1 MPDLGDA
8 TIRLMARADL
18 AAVLAIEAACY
29 PDPWSQQT
37 FEDCLSAQAKGYGC
51 YALLLNDTIVGYAV
65 ATVVVDQ
72 AELLNFCLAPQIQGQ
87 GRAIVYLQKLLDRL
101 VAQGAAQLFLEVRQS
116 NVPARRLYAAAG
128 LSEVGVRKDYYPAHP
143 GREDAILMAATL

>member
-1 MPDLGDA
+1 M
-8 TIRLMARADL
+8 TRADL
-18 AAVLAIEAACY
+18 AAVLPIEAACY

-37 FEDCLSAQAKGYGC
+37 FEDCLAAQAKGYRC
-51 YALLLNDTIVGYAV
+51 YILLLNGAIVGYAV
-65 ATVVVDQ
+65 VTVVVDQ
-72 AELLNFCLAPQIQGQ
+72 AELLNFCLAPRIQGQ
-87 GRAIVYLQKLLDRL
+87 GRAIVYLQNLLDTL

-116 NVPARRLYAAAG
+116 NVPARRLYASAG